1 MQGEVK
7 KVIYFKTKPLAAFK
21 NDILK
26 INIRKCWGLW
36 LSGNYWWNQRKKKCA
51 IIITK

>member
-1 MQGEVK
+1 MKGGVK

-26 INIRKCWGLW
+26 INCKMLGFMVEC
-36 LSGNYWWNQRKKKCA
+36 
-51 IIITK
+51 